1 LGVYDLCLTECI
13 WRLLEP
19 RERAVDVGAN
29 IGYVTGLMADRVGS
43 DSTVFAFEPHP
54 EVYQELSYNV
64 EKWQELNEIASFRLF
79 PLALGAERGTAL
91 LDVPDSFKYN
101 RGMASLRKINRT
113 AKDNTS
119 TLPVLVER
127 LDDIMVD
134 DQPIGVLKID
144 VEGHEFEVLQGA
156 KALIKKKLVRDILFE
171 EHNSPP
177 TRTTLWLEAQGYSI
191 YYLDQL
197 LLGVSPVPVQLNY
210 RPRGRRDAPNLL
222 ATREP
227 KRALERLAPRGW
239 HVLKASVGM
248 RKRK

>member
-1 LGVYDLCLTECI
+1 MNLIGSFRKPEYLFRPAQIMRRIKWEWSAPIGFEDVRLPWGISIRVRAADTIGSCIGRLGVYDLCLTECI
-13 WRLLEP
+13 WRLLDP

-156 KALIKKKLVRDILFE
+156 KALIKK
-171 EHNSPP
+171 N
-177 TRTTLWLEAQGYSI
+177 
-191 YYLDQL
+191 
-197 LLGVSPVPVQLNY
+197 
-210 RPRGRRDAPNLL
+210 
-222 ATREP
+222 
-227 KRALERLAPRGW
+227 
-239 HVLKASVGM
+239 
-248 RKRK
+248 